1 MCPICITT
9 TALVAAGAT
18 SGVGVLGF
26 LAGNVRTL
34 GRRWR
39 ALKGS
44 WRAPVSRSTP
54 CESNMQSLQCRHLDA
69 TKLRDCATH
78 SQAWAHSSARQPR

>member
-9 TALVAAGAT
+9 TALVAAGTT

-39 ALKGS
+39 DLNAAMRVTVRKI
-44 WRAPVSRSTP
+44 APRS
-54 CESNMQSLQCRHLDA
+54 S
-69 TKLRDCATH
+69 K
-78 SQAWAHSSARQPR
+78 